1 MAAHCPIASPLIG
14 PLPRPL
20 WIPATG
26 LALVL
31 FLVAH
36 LGGLALALV
45 DPVAFEQ
52 LAVWLHSQ
60 VWLAPLELALAA
72 ALLAHPLLA
81 LAKLIGASGRRPGA
95 AGPLVS
101 RRGQGAEAVAAW
113 SARLLPASGGLL
125 LLFLAVHLVQLRW
138 VRPAAGQELASLLAV
153 LASPWSLLLYVS
165 AGLALALHLFHGH
178 ESAHR
183 SLGLLDRSNGGRIRT
198 SGRGLALLL
207 GAGFALLPVLL
218 LVGPG
223 LVGAGQFGAGR

>member
-1 MAAHCPIASPLIG
+1 MAERSPITFRLPAPLT
-14 PLPRPL
+14 RPL

-36 LGGLALALV
+36 LGGVALALV
-45 DPVAFEQ
+45 DPVTFEHF
-52 LAVWLHSQ
+52 AVWLHRQ

-81 LAKLIGASGRRPGA
+81 LAKLIAASGRRTGA
-95 AGPLVS
+95 AAPLVS
-101 RRGQGAEAVAAW
+101 RRGQGAEALAVW

-125 LLFLAVHLVQLRW
+125 LLFLGVHLVQLRW
-138 VRPAAGQELASLLAV
+138 VRPPAGQELATLLAV

-183 SLGLLDRSNGGRIRT
+183 TLGLLDRSNGDRIRT

-223 LVGAGQFGAGR
+223 QVGAGR

>member
-1 MAAHCPIASPLIG
+1 MAQHCPIASPLIG

-45 DPVAFEQ
+45 DPVAFEHF
-52 LAVWLHSQ
+52 AVWLHSQ

-81 LAKLIGASGRRPGA
+81 LAKLIAASGRRPGA
-95 AGPLVS
+95 AGPLIS

-113 SARLLPASGGLL
+113 DAARA
-125 LLFLAVHLVQLRW
+125 
-138 VRPAAGQELASLLAV
+138 
-153 LASPWSLLLYVS
+153 
-165 AGLALALHLFHGH
+165 
-178 ESAHR
+178 
-183 SLGLLDRSNGGRIRT
+183 
-198 SGRGLALLL
+198 
-207 GAGFALLPVLL
+207 
-218 LVGPG
+218 
-223 LVGAGQFGAGR
+223 